1 MNIISHNLSIDDA
14 IKKITELFD
23 KHKVFFGHGTDNA
36 ADEATD
42 LVFFIL
48 NIDFTS
54 TQNFN
59 DRIILEDEWK
69 AINKLAS
76 LRIETRK
83 PLPYLTNQA
92 YFCHEKFYVD
102 ERVLIPRSPIAEII
116 QNHFN
121 PWLDESMIKTIL
133 EIGTGSGCIAIAMAK
148 YFENS
153 LITATDVSDAALEV
167 AKINVKHF
175 LFEKQIKLIQSDLF
189 DNIQGKY
196 NLIVSNPPY
205 VPREV
210 MKNLPQEYS
219 FEPTKALLAGDNG
232 LDFIARILHDAPLFL
247 EDDGILVIEAGVA
260 SKEMEREFK
269 LPFKWIDFEFGG
281 EGVALIEAK
290 HLK

>member
-14 IKKITELFD
+14 IKKIAELFD
-23 KHKVFFGHGTDNA
+23 KHEIFFGHGTDNA
-36 ADEATD
+36 IDEATE
-42 LVFFIL
+42 LVYFTL
-48 NIDFTS
+48 NIDFSS
-54 TQNFN
+54 TQNIN

-69 AINKLAS
+69 AVNKLAL
-76 LRIETRK
+76 LRTGTRK

-102 ERVLIPRSPIAEII
+102 ERVLIPRSPIAEMI

-121 PWLDESMIKTIL
+121 PWLEQKMVKNIL

-148 YFENS
+148 YFEHS
-153 LITATDVSDAALEV
+153 LITATDVSNAALEV
-167 AKINVKHF
+167 AKINVEHF
-175 LFEKQIKLIQSDLF
+175 SFEKKIKLIQSDLF
-189 DNIQGKY
+189 DKIQGKF

-210 MKNLPQEYS
+210 MRNLPQEYS
-219 FEPTKALLAGDNG
+219 FEPSKALLAGDNG
-232 LDFIARILHDAPLFL
+232 LDFIARILHDAPPFL
-247 EDDGILVIEAGVA
+247 EDNGILVIEAGVA

>member
-1 MNIISHNLSIDDA
+1 MNIISQNLSIDDA
-14 IKKITELFD
+14 IKKIAELFN
-23 KHKVFFGHGTDNA
+23 KHEIFFGHGTDNA
-36 ADEATD
+36 VDEATE
-42 LVFFIL
+42 LVYFTL
-48 NIDFTS
+48 NIDLSS
-54 TQNFN
+54 TQNIN

-69 AINKLAS
+69 AVHKLAV
-76 LRIETRK
+76 LRTETRK

-102 ERVLIPRSPIAEII
+102 ERVLIPRSPIAEMI

-121 PWLDESMIKTIL
+121 PWLEQKMVKNIL

-148 YFENS
+148 YFEHS
-153 LITATDVSDAALEV
+153 LITATDISNAALEV
-167 AKINVKHF
+167 AKMNVKYF
-175 LFEKQIKLIQSDLF
+175 SFEKKIKLIQSDLF
-189 DNIQGKY
+189 DKIQGKF

-219 FEPTKALLAGDNG
+219 FEPSKALLAGDNG
-232 LDFIARILHDAPLFL
+232 LDFIARILHDAPPFL

-260 SKEMEREFK
+260 STEMEREFK
-269 LPFKWIDFEFGG
+269 LPFKWIDFEYGG

>member
-1 MNIISHNLSIDDA
+1 MSIDNA
-14 IKKITELFD
+14 IQEIAELFNENNI
-23 KHKVFFGHGTDNA
+23 FFGHGTDNA
-36 ADEATD
+36 LDEAAE
-42 LVFFIL
+42 LVTFIL
-48 NIDFTS
+48 KI
-54 TQNFN
+54 NFSSSDDISKRVITN
-59 DRIILEDEWK
+59 HQWEK
-69 AINKLAS
+69 INKLA
-76 LRIETRK
+76 LQRIETRK

-102 ERVLIPRSPIAEII
+102 ERVLIPRSPISEMI
-116 QNHFN
+116 QNYFK
-121 PWLDESMIKTIL
+121 PWLNNKTAERIL

-153 LITATDVSDAALEV
+153 LITATDVSRSALEV
-167 AKINVKHF
+167 ASINVKHF
-175 LFEKQIKLIQSDLF
+175 SFEKQIELIQSDLF
-189 DNIQGKY
+189 ENIRGKY

-205 VPREV
+205 VPRII
-210 MKNLPQEYS
+210 MNNLPQEYA

-247 EDDGILVIEAGVA
+247 EEDGILVIEAGVA

>member
-1 MNIISHNLSIDDA
+1 MSIDNA
-14 IKKITELFD
+14 IQAIAELFNENNI
-23 KHKVFFGHGTDNA
+23 FFGHGTDNA
-36 ADEATD
+36 LDEAAE
-42 LVFFIL
+42 LVTFIL
-48 NIDFTS
+48 KI
-54 TQNFN
+54 NFSSSDDISKRVITN
-59 DRIILEDEWK
+59 HQWEE
-69 AINKLAS
+69 INKLA
-76 LRIETRK
+76 LRRIETRK

-102 ERVLIPRSPIAEII
+102 ERVLIPRSPISEMI
-116 QNHFN
+116 QNYFK
-121 PWLDESMIKTIL
+121 PWLNNKTAERIL
-133 EIGTGSGCIAIAMAK
+133 EIGTGSGCIAIAIAK

-153 LITATDVSDAALEV
+153 LITATDVSRSALEV
-167 AKINVKHF
+167 ASINVKNF
-175 LFEKQIKLIQSDLF
+175 SFEKQIELIQSDLF
-189 DNIQGKY
+189 ENIQGKY

-205 VPREV
+205 VPRII
-210 MKNLPQEYS
+210 MNNLPQEYA